1 MMPYSGRASHAPILE
16 HVPIRTYRIAHKT
29 VRDRSWT
36 VSLCSPSFIYRRAND
51 TSGNRSDARKWAGL
65 LALMGSVE
73 ERALLTALGEPY
85 KEYMQGI
92 RRIVPFLL

>member
-36 VSLCSPSFIYRRAND
+36 VSLCSPSFMY
-51 TSGNRSDARKWAGL
+51 G
-65 LALMGSVE
+65 ALMT
-73 ERALLTALGEPY
+73 RAGIGLTLGNGLVY
-85 KEYMQGI
+85 SH
-92 RRIVPFLL
+92 